1 MLLEERLEKCNAE
14 NRALKLELEK
24 ARKQNEISAQKI
36 DQLQETVNE
45 LLKRIGGHLG
55 GPMLPGGVTP
65 EPTNVDE
72 ETEMLSEEVPQIG
85 SKRKSTETYKE
96 KPSSPAREIK
106 RPRPSVKKTNIL
118 EDMINKLTDKTERM
132 FDMLMTRFTDL
143 DAERKAQTVAK

>member
-1 MLLEERLEKCNAE
+1 MVAGNDKGRSGNISNNRTRYTLLEERLEICNAE

-36 DQLQETVNE
+36 DQLQQTVNE

-65 EPTNVDE
+65 EPTNVEDE

-96 KPSSPAREIK
+96 KPSSPAQEIK
-106 RPRPSVKKTNIL
+106 RPRPSVKKTSWR
-118 EDMINKLTDKTERM
+118 T
-132 FDMLMTRFTDL
+132 
-143 DAERKAQTVAK
+143 